1 MQTDM
6 TIKEKATRLWAILGL
21 CSLGISITS
30 CDSGELPVG
39 RKDPAKVELRFSA
52 SISDSPSTKA
62 GQPPQPV
69 ITDGNTFSNGEHTFG
84 MFITREDGAPLV
96 TGSEDNMKSILTM
109 SGSSQKWSY
118 TDKEGTSIT
127 LKANNGDK
135 IKITGYYP
143 WTTDATA
150 TAVPFDL
157 SSTDPTQWTDLLYL
171 SKPTAEES
179 SMITEGKAIDLTFS
193 HAFCW
198 VTINLTK
205 LSTNN
210 TVTVKAVNIANA
222 YAGQGTIVN
231 KGSINPKTGKINKKP
246 TSGPLKIDLTPPIT
260 LEESTAGSAAVFNFL
275 VPPVMSRDIKDSD
288 IVIEVTTSEGTGPSD
303 KVDKVLTFPL
313 SLTHLNQDIT
323 NSPTL
328 YGFQQ
333 GMHNTYNIVYNNSA
347 MILSLS
353 DWQTVRIDEPKLGV
367 GTSGVNPVSRTFNTG
382 DVSALGY
389 GSEYPVPPPSDFT
402 LTQNDHRYHTYLGEV
417 AENNNGVY
425 RSDISSTPSP
435 VGQQQV
441 PNAWQAAVNCADERP
456 YPTIHIATKYAAG
469 GAQIP
474 WKDKATGT
482 LLAKQA
488 CVEFREGGYAD
499 WRLPRI
505 SECYM
510 MAYTNGANLGY
521 KDFWSATEADADNCY
536 AAVYDNEGKTLYYVE
551 KRQKTEYLY
560 VRCVRDADKPKP
572 KN

>member
-39 RKDPAKVELRFSA
+39 RKDSAQVELRFSA
-52 SISDSPSTKA
+52 SISDCPSTKVV
-62 GQPPQPV
+62 PQPT
-69 ITDGNTFSNGEHTFG
+69 ITEGTAFDKNKTHTFG
-84 MFITREDGAPLV
+84 MFITREDGTTALV
-96 TGSEDNMKSILTM
+96 TGSEDNMKSTLTV
-109 SGSSQKWSY
+109 SGSTQKWGY
-118 TDKEGTSIT
+118 TDKGDTPIT

-171 SKPTAEES
+171 SEPTAGES
-179 SMITEGKAIDLTFS
+179 STITDNNAINLTFS

-205 LSTNN
+205 LSGNN
-210 TVTVKAVNIANA
+210 TVTVKAVNIGNA

-231 KGSINPKTGKINKKP
+231 KGSINPKTGKINKSP
-246 TSGPLKIDLTPPIT
+246 ISGPLKIDLTPPIT
-260 LEESTAGSAAVFNFL
+260 LEESMAGSPAVFHFL
-275 VPPVMSRDIKDSD
+275 VPPVMRSDIKNSD
-288 IVIEVTTSEGTGPSD
+288 IVIEVTTIESSD
-303 KVDKVLTFPL
+303 PEVEKVLTFPL
-313 SLTHLNQDIT
+313 SQSHLNQDVAG
-323 NSPTL
+323 NPTL

-353 DWQTVRIDEPKLGV
+353 DWQTVVINESGLGV
-367 GTSGVNPVSRTFNTG
+367 GTSAVQHDSRTFNAG
-382 DVSALGY
+382 DVSTLGY
-389 GSEYPVPPPSDFT
+389 GGESPSKFT
-402 LTQNDHRYHTYLGEV
+402 LTSDNHIYHTYLGEV
-417 AENNNGVY
+417 AENNNGEY
-425 RSDISSTPSP
+425 RGSIESQASDDITN
-435 VGQQQV
+435 QWKL
-441 PNAWQAAVNCADERP
+441 AWQAAVNYADERP
-456 YPTIHIATKYAAG
+456 YPTIHVAKNYAAG

-488 CVEFREGGYAD
+488 CVEFREGGYTD

-505 SECYM
+505 SECFMVVYN
-510 MAYTNGANLGY
+510 TKGINLSN

-536 AAVYDNEGKTLYYVE
+536 AAAYDNEGKTLYYVN
-551 KRQKTEYLY
+551 KRPKTEYLY
-560 VRCVRDADKPKP
+560 VRCVRDADNPKP